1 MTRTI
6 DVKEAETQLSH
17 LLALA
22 LQGDEII
29 IEQNGEPKVRLA
41 PIERQTAAQRELG
54 GNRGWVEYMSED
66 FNAPLPDE
74 FWIGEKDE
82 GLA

>member
-1 MTRTI
+1 MARTI
-6 DVKEAETQLSH
+6 DVREAETQLSH

-29 IEQNGEPKVRLA
+29 IEQDGKPKVRLA
-41 PIERQTAAQRELG
+41 PVEYQTTMKRELG
-54 GNRGWVEYMSED
+54 ASRGWVEYMSED

-74 FWIGEKDE
+74 FWVDE
-82 GLA
+82 RR